1 MNQRQRAQKYAS
13 YWPVLQRGFRLF
25 FLLAAVEAIV
35 SMALWL
41 LALAGWDLPGVA
53 DALFRHRHEM
63 IFGFAGAAVSGF
75 LLTAVPNWT
84 GRLPV
89 AGPRLALLGALFL
102 AGRVAIISSVPWWL
116 AAALDV
122 AYWLLLGAIILR
134 EIFLGRNRR
143 NYPIGVILTL
153 FALADLTM
161 FLEVA
166 GLLETDFGARAGI
179 ALLVVLIT
187 IIGGRVTPS
196 FTANRLRHRGVS
208 PLPRQNAL
216 IDRITILLT
225 AVAVIAMVA
234 DLAGPAVSVLYAL
247 AALLHGLRLSGWRGT
262 ATLGEPILFVL
273 HIGYGWLVL
282 GFLVQ
287 ALAAL
292 DIGFTSSAAL
302 HAFNTGAIGT
312 MILAVSSR
320 AILGH
325 SGQNIVAAP
334 LTVAAYA
341 AVNLAALTRI
351 VAEGTPNPFIALTV
365 AAGLWMV
372 AFAFF
377 LADYWRLLL
386 IGRR

>member
-1 MNQRQRAQKYAS
+1 MNQRHMARKYAS

-25 FLLAAVEAIV
+25 FLLAAVEAV
-35 SMALWL
+35 MAMALWL
-41 LALAGWDLPGVA
+41 LALAGWDVPGVA
-53 DALFRHRHEM
+53 DAPFRHRHEM

-89 AGPRLALLGALFL
+89 AGPRLALLGALFI
-102 AGRVAIISSVPWWL
+102 AGRVAILLPAPWWL
-116 AAALDV
+116 AAGLDV
-122 AYWLLLGAIILR
+122 VYWLLLGAIILR

-143 NYPIGVILTL
+143 NYPIGGILAL

-161 FLEVA
+161 FLEAA
-166 GLLETDFGARAGI
+166 GLLDTDIGARAGI

-208 PLPRQNAL
+208 PLPRQNVL

-225 AVAVIAMVA
+225 VLSVIAMVV
-234 DLAGPAVSVLYAL
+234 DLSGPAVAALYAL
-247 AALLHGLRLSGWRGT
+247 AALAHGLRLSGWRGT
-262 ATLGEPILFVL
+262 AALGEPILFIL
-273 HIGYGWLVL
+273 HVGYGWLVL

-287 ALAAL
+287 VLAAL
-292 DIGFTSSAAL
+292 DIGFSPSTAL

-325 SGQNIVAAP
+325 SGQDIVAAP
-334 LTVAAYA
+334 LTVAAYV
-341 AVNLAALTRI
+341 AVNLAAVVRLG
-351 VAEGTPNPFIALTV
+351 AAWLPDPLIALAV
-365 AAGLWMV
+365 AAGLWMA
-372 AFAFF
+372 AFVFF

>member
-1 MNQRQRAQKYAS
+1 MNQRQMARKYAS

-25 FLLAAVEAIV
+25 FLLAAVEAV
-35 SMALWL
+35 LSMTLWL
-41 LALAGWDLPGVA
+41 LALAGWDMPGVG

-89 AGPRLALLGALFL
+89 AGPRLALLGALFI
-102 AGRVAIISSVPWWL
+102 AGRLIILLPVPWWL
-116 AAALDV
+116 AAGADV
-122 AYWLLLGAIILR
+122 AYWLLLSAIILR
-134 EIFLGRNRR
+134 EIFLGHNRR
-143 NYPIGVILTL
+143 NYPIGAILAL

-161 FLEVA
+161 FLEEA
-166 GLLETDFGARAGI
+166 GLLETELGARAGI

-208 PLPRQNAL
+208 PLPRQNLL

-225 AVAVIAMVA
+225 VLSVIAMVA
-234 DLAGPAVSVLYAL
+234 DISGPVVALLYAL
-247 AALLHGLRLSGWRGT
+247 AALAHGLRLSGWRGL
-262 ATLGEPILFVL
+262 AVLREPILLVL
-273 HIGYGWLVL
+273 HVGYGWLVL
-282 GFLVQ
+282 GFLLQV
-287 ALAAL
+287 LAAL
-292 DIGFTSSAAL
+292 GLGLSSSAAL

-334 LTVAAYA
+334 LTVAAYM
-341 AVNLAALTRI
+341 AVNLAALARLGADWTPDPF
-351 VAEGTPNPFIALTV
+351 VALAA
-365 AAGLWMV
+365 AAGLWMA
-372 AFAFF
+372 AFLFF